1 MMEPLVIGIAGGT
14 GSGKSTVAGSIF
26 SSLPEKN
33 ISILEQDAYY
43 KDQSNIPFEKRVQTN
58 YDHPLAFDTDLL
70 IEHIE
75 ALRNNIQIEKP
86 IYDFEKHTRKE
97 ETINVIPKEILIVE
111 GIMVLEDPRL
121 RDLMDVKIFVDT
133 DADVRIIRRITR
145 DIEERGRTLESV
157 IEQYFATVKPAHD
170 QFVEPSKKYAD
181 IIIPEGGLNKVAID
195 ILVSNIENKLSN

>member
-1 MMEPLVIGIAGGT
+1 MNKPLIIGIAGGT
-14 GSGKSTVAGSIF
+14 GSGKSTVASSIF
-26 SSLPEKN
+26 KSLPEKN

-43 KDQSNIPFEKRVQTN
+43 KDQSNIPFEKRVNTN

-70 IEHIE
+70 IQHIE
-75 ALRNNIQIEKP
+75 ALNNNIQIEKP
-86 IYDFEKHTRKE
+86 IYDFENHTRKN
-97 ETINVIPKEILIVE
+97 ETITVIPKEILIVE
-111 GIMVLEDPRL
+111 GIMVLEDKRL

-145 DIEERGRTLESV
+145 DIEERGRTLTSV

-181 IIIPEGGLNKVAID
+181 IIIPEGGLNMVAID
-195 ILVSNIENKLSN
+195 ILVSNIENKLNK